1 MGAVTPEAAPA
12 AGGERLRRRPRSPPK
27 GVPGDGAMAAARWR
41 APDPEAGREGLP
53 LRGRRAGQG
62 APARTQQKTN
72 EVWKI
77 LHQAAGR
84 ILPVA

>member
-41 APDPEAGREGLP
+41 APDPRKQEGKAFRSEVEEPGKGPPHAHSRKKGIGLP
-53 LRGRRAGQG
+53 ETHLR
-62 APARTQQKTN
+62 
-72 EVWKI
+72 I
-77 LHQAAGR
+77 SL
-84 ILPVA
+84 